1 MATVQVRSARIEDIS
16 AIQELNYQLFAH
28 DDVYHHDLNM
38 TWSQG
43 SEGEAYFRWYIE
55 SESCLSV
62 VAELDGKIV
71 GYLNGSIREPDGIYL
86 GKRAELENMCVTA
99 HSRGHGVGSKLV
111 DAFKNWAQAQGA
123 ERMIVEAFDGN
134 EDALRFYEKQGFSG
148 YSVTLSRVIDGV
160 EGADEVLG
168 GWKKGASI

>member
-1 MATVQVRSARIEDIS
+1 MQVRSARIEDIS
-16 AIQELNYQLFAH
+16 AIQELNYQLFVH

-43 SEGEAYFRWYIE
+43 SEGEAYFRRCIE
-55 SESCLSV
+55 QSEVCLSV
-62 VAELDGKIV
+62 VAESDGNIV

-148 YSVTLSRVIDGV
+148 YSVTLSRVMNEM
-160 EGADEVLG
+160 EGPMRCSEE
-168 GWKKGASI
+168 WKKGTSI

>member
-1 MATVQVRSARIEDIS
+1 MQVRSARIEDIS
-16 AIQELNYQLFAH
+16 AIQELNYQLFVH

-43 SEGEAYFRWYIE
+43 SEGEAYFRRCIE
-55 SESCLSV
+55 QSEVCLSV
-62 VAELDGKIV
+62 VAESDGNIV

-148 YSVTLSRVIDGV
+148 YSVTLSRVINEV

-168 GWKKGASI
+168 GVEERV

>member
-1 MATVQVRSARIEDIS
+1 MEVRSARIEDIS
-16 AIQELNYQLFAH
+16 AIQELNYQLFVH

-43 SEGEAYFRWYIE
+43 SEGEAYFRRYIE
-55 SESCLSV
+55 QSESCLSV
-62 VAELDGKIV
+62 VAESDGNIV

-148 YSVTLSRVIDGV
+148 YSVTLSRVINEM
-160 EGADEVLG
+160 EGPMRCSEE
-168 GWKKGASI
+168 WKKGTSI